1 MSLLLA
7 LALAEATA
15 PAAPPPGLQ
24 FSFWRM
30 AAFKSRAKDLGCSA
44 GGLDGEL
51 EAVRKQLAKRYG
63 KEAFAWPKTPP
74 PAGRSEGDCYM
85 SLMVYRTNLGDF
97 KRDAA
102 AALADAP

>member
-15 PAAPPPGLQ
+15 PVAPPPGLQ

-30 AAFKSRAKDLGCSA
+30 AAFKSRAKDLGCGA

-51 EAVRKQLAKRYG
+51 ETVRKQLAKRYG
-63 KEAFAWPKTPP
+63 KDAFAWPKIPSS
-74 PAGRSEGDCYM
+74 AAVREGDCYM
-85 SLMVYRTNLGDF
+85 ALMVYRTNLGDF
-97 KRDAA
+97 KREAA
-102 AALADAP
+102 AAIAVAP

>member
-24 FSFWRM
+24 FAFWRM
-30 AAFKSRAKDLGCSA
+30 AAFKSRTKSLGCNA

-74 PAGRSEGDCYM
+74 AGRSEGDCYI

-102 AALADAP
+102 AALAVAP